1 MWALQPVSLRVQN
14 VIFQSRI
21 PPLFFIPSRHPAVAI
36 SETQKLHLWRTYRK
50 AILIHRLNSSVD
62 HTTTEVISQSY
73 NRPHQLR
80 PKETN
85 KQTNKDS
92 ERTDTRFN
100 GCYELI
106 QKYTPFP
113 QPHSKVLTGDS
124 YRHQM
129 ALAFANILM
138 ANLKCKF

>member
-21 PPLFFIPSRHPAVAI
+21 PPLFFIPSRHPAVSI

-50 AILIHRLNSSVD
+50 AILIHRLNSSFD
-62 HTTTEVISQSY
+62 RTTTEVISQSY

-85 KQTNKDS
+85 KQTKIPK
-92 ERTDTRFN
+92 
-100 GCYELI
+100 ELI
-106 QKYTPFP
+106 LVSMDVTNLYKNIPPFP
-113 QPHSKVLTGDS
+113 NP
-124 YRHQM
+124 
-129 ALAFANILM
+129 IP
-138 ANLKCKF
+138 KCLLETAIGTKWH

>member
-85 KQTNKDS
+85 KQTKIPK
-92 ERTDTRFN
+92 
-100 GCYELI
+100 ELI
-106 QKYTPFP
+106 LVSMDVTNLYKNIPPFP
-113 QPHSKVLTGDS
+113 NP
-124 YRHQM
+124 
-129 ALAFANILM
+129 IP
-138 ANLKCKF
+138 KCLLETAIGTKWH